1 MCAISLLEVGKMKM
15 FKGNIKEIREKLEWS
30 QEDLA
35 REIGVSL
42 STVHRWEKYGV
53 KPSRLA
59 RRELNRVLERVGLQ
73 EE

>member
-1 MCAISLLEVGKMKM
+1 MNTIEVK
-15 FKGNIKEIREKLEWS
+15 IKEIREKMSWS

-35 REIGVSL
+35 REVGVSL

-59 RRELNRVLERVGLQ
+59 RRELQRVLERVGLQ

>member
-1 MCAISLLEVGKMKM
+1 MSIHFLEVRWMNTIEVK
-15 FKGNIKEIREKLEWS
+15 IKEIREKMSWS

-35 REIGVSL
+35 REVGVSL

-59 RRELNRVLERVGLQ
+59 RRELQRVLERAGLW

>member
-1 MCAISLLEVGKMKM
+1 MNNIEVKV
-15 FKGNIKEIREKLEWS
+15 KEIRGKMGWS

-59 RRELNRVLERVGLQ
+59 QRELQRLLERVGLQ